1 MPSVNI
7 VFALRAAISNP
18 GSLGYFRLTPDKSDY
33 RPYEVASH
41 FSGKRVISNDADRFK
56 GFYSYFFLR
65 TNIPFPRRTNRVSVA
80 AVVSRVPP

>member
-1 MPSVNI
+1 M
-7 VFALRAAISNP
+7 LRTLKTYSKGAPFYIA
-18 GSLGYFRLTPDKSDY
+18 SDY

-80 AVVSRVPP
+80 ALFHVCHPN